1 MMTPLLT
8 KLLAGKPISIKRPT
22 VTKGW
27 AIIFIV
33 IFLLR
38 SIPTELLWISISGVI
53 GNFIADQFY
62 NLIDKL
68 NKQKERELTAREV
81 AKQIKG

>member
-1 MMTPLLT
+1 
-8 KLLAGKPISIKRPT
+8 
-22 VTKGW
+22 
-27 AIIFIV
+27 
-33 IFLLR
+33 
-38 SIPTELLWISISGVI
+38 LWISISGVI